1 MVQQLQIKRT
11 RGRPRKALV
20 GLEAEGTGPLWA
32 IVDQLT
38 LIRDELHHLN
48 QYAENAEK
56 AGAANG

>member
-1 MVQQLQIKRT
+1 MVQQLQIKRK
-11 RGRPRKALV
+11 RGRPRKVLV
-20 GLEAEGTGPLWA
+20 EQLAEGESPLWA

-56 AGAANG
+56 AGAAIG